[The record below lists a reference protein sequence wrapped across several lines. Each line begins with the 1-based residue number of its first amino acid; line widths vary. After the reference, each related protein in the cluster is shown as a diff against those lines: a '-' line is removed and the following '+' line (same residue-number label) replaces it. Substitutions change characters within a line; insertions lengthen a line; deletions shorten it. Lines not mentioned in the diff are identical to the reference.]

1 MTKMNI
7 TYNEQNK
14 AIDINDGLKNHY
26 FLVKTLLIITLIN
39 AILNLY
45 DISKSSLGFMEIIW
59 MLLGVVSIKMLY
71 SLFFK
76 ESSAE
81 RIQIAEVLSFQ
92 EKTKFGKKQYY
103 FELINGKKRYVKT
116 IKTEVDLKNF
126 RTVLKKAGISS

>member
-1 MTKMNI
+1 
-7 TYNEQNK
+7 
-14 AIDINDGLKNHY
+14 
-26 FLVKTLLIITLIN
+26 
-39 AILNLY
+39 
-45 DISKSSLGFMEIIW
+45 
-59 MLLGVVSIKMLY
+59 MLY